1 MDYFFWHNVDKYLK
15 EKFGEKVYNRM
26 WAYVFIAI
34 YVVYLVCIISDVMSC
49 YIFSNITMSL
59 NLKNIVYNCY
69 GIQYSNSYI
78 YLFLG
83 WQ

>member
-34 YVVYLVCIISDVMSC
+34 YVVYFVCIISDVMSFYVIIFHFNFYINCIFC
-49 YIFSNITMSL
+49 YI
-59 NLKNIVYNCY
+59 
-69 GIQYSNSYI
+69 I
-78 YLFLG
+78 YFRILLCR
-83 WQ
+83 